1 MDIKGV
7 IVKDTS
13 CVGCKFL
20 YRQDDG
26 YSNYTVTD
34 SEVRCALD
42 KNPNLPAPFPYDWI
56 QDVDNWPRT
65 GASRCE
71 RYGPGP
77 FIELDV
83 DKEVG
88 PADSSTDE
96 EQIAAIC
103 AHANIGP
110 HGRSDGI

>member
-1 MDIKGV
+1 MDIEDV
-7 IVKDTS
+7 IVKGTS

-20 YRQDDG
+20 YRQDEG

-42 KNPNLPAPFPYDWI
+42 KNPNLPAAFPYDWI
-56 QDVDNWPRT
+56 QDSDNWPRT
-65 GASRCE
+65 NSSRCE

-103 AHANIGP
+103 THADIGRN
-110 HGRSDGI
+110 GRYGT